1 MFPTMGRDFLG
12 ARSIQNCRNA
22 SCVLGATI
30 SALGNKGNA
39 KCSKASDPFPG
50 TPSSDP
56 ERLTGPLR
64 HEKTLVNND
73 ASSLKKTPKQKITY
87 LKAQD
92 SATRSR
98 WESLE
103 VFPQSITRTHSQE
116 RAAHPRKKPPH
127 LGFRSIPTSNSGY
140 LPWCMP
146 NGGVGEASNTLHPGK
161 LGLPCLAFFPVSQT
175 AFPCHLRN
183 ARILNG
189 VEGECRKNKGE
200 KSLSIGHPRPGRK
213 KK

>member
-73 ASSLKKTPKQKITY
+73 ASSLKK
-87 LKAQD
+87 KAETKNNVSQGARFCD
-92 SATRSR
+92 KEPLGVPRGVS
-98 WESLE
+98 
-103 VFPQSITRTHSQE
+103 SIHYANPLPGKSCSSSKEAPSSWLPINTNIE
-116 RAAHPRKKPPH
+116 
-127 LGFRSIPTSNSGY
+127 LGVSPVVHAKRLRG
-140 LPWCMP
+140 
-146 NGGVGEASNTLHPGK
+146 GGVQHSASGEAWAA
-161 LGLPCLAFFPVSQT
+161 LPCLFPRVANCFFVSSSSHANSQW
-175 AFPCHLRN
+175 C
-183 ARILNG
+183 
-189 VEGECRKNKGE
+189 KG
-200 KSLSIGHPRPGRK
+200 
-213 KK
+213 